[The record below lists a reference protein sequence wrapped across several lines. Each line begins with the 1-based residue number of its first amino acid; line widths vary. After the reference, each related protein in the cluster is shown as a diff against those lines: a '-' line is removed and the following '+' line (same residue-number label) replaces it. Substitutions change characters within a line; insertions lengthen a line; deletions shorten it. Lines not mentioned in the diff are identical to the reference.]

1 LHFLTTTNAWSCKF
15 SVVTALRARRALADR
30 KFINSESDLDIIDSP
45 YLSNVPNGLRDA
57 VASGR
62 YEHVLFCDVC
72 KEGPGSNVLSS
83 TITSIKELGI
93 LPKSWEF
100 VAAPRIYNPLGNT
113 ITFLNEE
120 DIIRAYTNLI
130 SM

>member
-1 LHFLTTTNAWSCKF
+1 
-15 SVVTALRARRALADR
+15 LRARRALAEQKVID
-30 KFINSESDLDIIDSP
+30 SESELDIIDSP
-45 YLSNVPNGLRDA
+45 YLSNVPNGLHDV

-62 YEHVLFCDVC
+62 HEHVFFCDVC

-83 TITSIKELGI
+83 TIMSLKKQGI
-93 LPKSWEF
+93 LPTSWDF
-100 VAAPRIYNPLGNT
+100 VAAPRTYNTLGNT
-113 ITFLNEE
+113 TTFLNEE